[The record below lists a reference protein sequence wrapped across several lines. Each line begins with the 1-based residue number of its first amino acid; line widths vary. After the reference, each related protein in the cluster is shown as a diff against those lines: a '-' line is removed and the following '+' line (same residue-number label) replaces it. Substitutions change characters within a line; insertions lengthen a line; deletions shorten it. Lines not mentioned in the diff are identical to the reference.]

1 MIEVF
6 IRRPKPHELQSV
18 RAMVKTVVDE
28 VYGGVWAP
36 RQLPTDARNRQ
47 CGNSL
52 RITPRF
58 IQFSYPVNRKF

>member
-47 CGNSL
+47 
-52 RITPRF
+52 
-58 IQFSYPVNRKF
+58 